1 LEEKKGSIWVGKS
14 GVLKNERG
22 GDGDTLRE
30 ETIDDGKS
38 VKLVCL

>member
-1 LEEKKGSIWVGKS
+1 MSKG
-14 GVLKNERG
+14 GVFKNERG

-30 ETIDDGKS
+30 ESIENGES